1 MPRIDEFF
9 STKELLNYFRAR
21 TAKPMLG
28 EGLFPSRKIQ
38 DIEFNMITGSGGLPV
53 SASIHALD
61 SATEMASRQALEK
74 GAAAL
79 ALIKRQIKIGEKELI
94 KINSPR
100 NDAEFQVTLSELYN
114 DAEKMVEG
122 VNVRVE
128 AMRMEVLSSG
138 KLAINENGVAVTLDY
153 GIPTENKKSFDWTNT
168 STSKPLDDLDTLAT
182 AIETTSGV
190 RPTRA
195 LTSRKIL
202 KAICNNTSVRKAI
215 FGTNSDKIVTQAQ
228 LNDLLAQMDLPQI
241 AVYEEKY
248 KVETASGYTT
258 KRYFPD
264 TVISMFSDN
273 SLGETIFGLTA
284 EEVKLIGD
292 GQMDEA
298 SMVGNVF
305 VGKYS
310 SVDPVGEFTKAA
322 GTALPTLPHGEEVG
336 IGTITC

>member
-9 STKELLNYFRAR
+9 STKELLNYFKAR
-21 TAKPMLG
+21 TIKQMLG

-74 GAAAL
+74 GVAAL

-94 KINSPR
+94 KLNSPR
-100 NDAEFQVTLSELYN
+100 NDAEFQLTLSELYN
-114 DAEKMVEG
+114 DAEKMVEA

-138 KLAINENGVAVTLDY
+138 KLVINENGVAVTLDY
-153 GIPTENKKSFDWTNT
+153 GIPAENKKTFDW
-168 STSKPLDDLDTLAT
+168 SGASSKPLDDLDTLAT
-182 AIETTSGV
+182 AVETTSGV
-190 RPTRA
+190 RPSRA

-202 KAICNNTSVRKAI
+202 KSICNNTSVRKAI

-228 LNDLLAQMDLPQI
+228 LNDLLAQMELPQI

-248 KVETASGYTT
+248 KIETAAGYAT

-298 SMVGNVF
+298 SMVGNIF

-336 IGTITC
+336 LGTITC